1 METFKKMVSETKSKV
16 FGNDNSLK
24 SRTQSIFNNQP
35 SLATTGV
42 NSLKNSI
49 TNLKDSTQQSV
60 SNLSNNFSNRLTGN
74 SNDIKSAILS
84 PVKSLSEVSKKTFN
98 NISEPITERSRF
110 RTISVSSWFSS
121 KLLFIVMIIFVLALL
136 GLNVFTYLAKG
147 TDMLSYFFAESVD

>member
-16 FGNDNSLK
+16 LGNDNSLK

-42 NSLKNSI
+42 NSLQKSI

-74 SNDIKSAILS
+74 SNDIKSSILS
-84 PVKSLSEVSKKTFN
+84 PIKSLSEV
-98 NISEPITERSRF
+98 R
-110 RTISVSSWFSS
+110 
-121 KLLFIVMIIFVLALL
+121 
-136 GLNVFTYLAKG
+136 GG
-147 TDMLSYFFAESVD
+147 TAGVKSAEAFEVIRHVEK

>member
-60 SNLSNNFSNRLTGN
+60 SNLKYS
-74 SNDIKSAILS
+74 KSG
-84 PVKSLSEVSKKTFN
+84 FN
-98 NISEPITERSRF
+98 
-110 RTISVSSWFSS
+110 
-121 KLLFIVMIIFVLALL
+121 
-136 GLNVFTYLAKG
+136 
-147 TDMLSYFFAESVD
+147 